1 MAEFSFVYGTM
12 GGGKTNYV
20 VNKILA
26 ETKYKRVITNIQV
39 LPKFFEVFP
48 TQKNLEI
55 IYKEKPLD
63 VILSVTPENP
73 STLIIIDEIQK
84 AITEQS
90 VQVIKHFLVQLGDIR
105 QNDQEV
111 WALTQ
116 TSKAIPEPIRD
127 LANHCYKCVNQGF
140 KGVNKVSKITR
151 YTDGTDYETKKEESF
166 IFNHVYG
173 TYVSYNVE
181 QTVKPKVTLKGVYFK
196 LGFLIFVIVLIFGWL
211 AYKAYN
217 FVFSRVNPKQE
228 ITSEQQKLHD
238 DISSAVKQVHSSD
251 LCYRSIDCNSHSI
264 CIVIYSNGFLDA
276 LPASKVMNLQRCPS
290 YVSKSPFSD
299 SNSRPSRFLS
309 R

>member
-1 MAEFSFVYGTM
+1 MAEFNFVYGTM

-39 LPKFFEVFP
+39 LPLFYDTFP
-48 TQKNLEI
+48 NQKNLEI
-55 IYKEKPLD
+55 IYKEKPLE

-73 STLIIIDEIQK
+73 STLIIIDEIQR

-111 WALTQ
+111 WAITQ

-151 YTDGTDYETKKEESF
+151 YTGGTDYETQKEESF
-166 IFNHVYG
+166 VFSHIYG
-173 TYVSYNVE
+173 TYKSFNVE
-181 QTVKPKVTLKGVYFK
+181 QTVKPKMTLKGVYIK
-196 LGFLIFVIVLIFGWL
+196 LGLLIFVIVVIFGWL

-228 ITSEQQKLHD
+228 ITLEQQKLHD
-238 DISSAVKQVHSSD
+238 DITEAVKQVYSSE

-264 CIVIYSNGFLDA
+264 CTVIYSNGYLDA
-276 LPASKVMNLQRCPS
+276 LPASKVMDLQRCPS
-290 YVSKSPFSD
+290 YVSKSSLPD
-299 SNSRPSRFLS
+299 SNSRPSRFLA